1 MAISV
6 LTNVASLN
14 AQRNLAA
21 TQMSLAASVG
31 RLSSGQRINTAS
43 DDAAGLGISENLKA
57 NIRSLAQA
65 QRNANDGISMSQVA
79 EGSMNDIQGIVS
91 RMRELSV
98 QSSNSTLG
106 DNERGYIQT
115 EYTQLSSEINRISA
129 VTDFNGQKLLD
140 GSASAGLTF
149 QIGIQ
154 NTANDQL
161 AMSITKLTTST
172 LGSSSLHIAS
182 ASLSTAAKAQ
192 AAIGTFDKA
201 IQQLSQARAP
211 EPDAGHGVQPV
222 RHAGEPDRRQLADPR
237 RRRRR
242 GELEPDQVADPQ
254 PGRPRGALAGQPD
267 PAVGAVAASLVPWPE
282 HSAPARHVASIHRGL
297 SRPLSRGGAAE
308 FTPPCVASRGIPTE
322 IAMGWSQ
329 D

>member
-1 MAISV
+1 MTISV

-14 AQRNLAA
+14 AQRNLTS
-21 TQMSLAASVG
+21 TQSALASSVG
-31 RLSSGQRINTAS
+31 RLSSGMRINSAS

-79 EGSMNDIQGIVS
+79 EGSMNDMQGIVS

-98 QSSNSTLG
+98 QSANSTLG
-106 DNERGYIQT
+106 DTERGYIQT
-115 EYTQLSSEINRISA
+115 EFTQLSSEINRISS

-154 NTANDQL
+154 NTANDRL

-172 LGSSSLHIAS
+172 LGSTSLRIAS

-192 AAIGTFDKA
+192 SAIGAFDKA
-201 IQQLSQARAP
+201 IQQLSQARAK
-211 EPDAGHGVQPV
+211 
-222 RHAGEPDRRQLADPR
+222 
-237 RRRRR
+237 
-242 GELEPDQVADPQ
+242 
-254 PGRPRGALAGQPD
+254 
-267 PAVGAVAASLVPWPE
+267 VGATQNRMTVTVSNLAVAQENLTAANSRIRDVD
-282 HSAPARHVASIHRGL
+282 VASESANLTKSQILSQAGL
-297 SRPLSRGGAAE
+297 AVLAQANQLPQSALSLLR
-308 FTPPCVASRGIPTE
+308 
-322 IAMGWSQ
+322 
-329 D
+329 